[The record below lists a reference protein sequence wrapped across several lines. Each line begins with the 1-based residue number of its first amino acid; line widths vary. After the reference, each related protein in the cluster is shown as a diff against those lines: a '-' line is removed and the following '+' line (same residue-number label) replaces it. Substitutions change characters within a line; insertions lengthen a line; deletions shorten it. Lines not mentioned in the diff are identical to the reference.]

1 MISFRCDYE
10 EGACPEVLERL
21 VRTNLERTPG
31 YGEDEYSR
39 RAAEKIRTLCRC
51 ENAEVFF
58 TVGGT
63 PTNAMTI
70 AHLLRPFEA
79 AISAE
84 PGTSTC
90 MKPAL

>member
-39 RAAEKIRTLCRC
+39 RAAEKIRTLSASICRRYS
-51 ENAEVFF
+51 VF
-58 TVGGT
+58 
-63 PTNAMTI
+63 P
-70 AHLLRPFEA
+70 PFPSQSA
-79 AISAE
+79 WIPISRR
-84 PGTSTC
+84 
-90 MKPAL
+90 